1 MKCYTVNG
9 QGLDG
14 LVLENAAEPAAPGA
28 RDVLVEV
35 HAVALNF
42 RDLMVAQGTYGGK
55 NDRPIIAASDMAGVV
70 LKVGAEV
77 TELKAGD
84 RVLNAPF
91 RFWPGGTMQEEWM
104 RTFVGGAGVDGILA
118 ERILYPAESLVKMP
132 PHMSFAEASTL
143 TIAGLTAWAGVV
155 THGHTQLGDWV
166 LLQGT
171 GGVAIFGAQI
181 ARAMGARVIIST
193 KSAEK
198 AALVKSRLGVNETIN
213 YRDEDWPDQVREITA
228 GKGVNVIL
236 EVTGGRSLGQSL
248 RACAYEAR
256 IAVIGVLDGASS
268 TISVV
273 DILRK
278 QITIR
283 GILMESTQELRRF
296 VQACEAIKLQPWINR
311 TFPFAEARQAYAYLQ
326 SQQHLG
332 KVVIQVR

>member
-9 QGLDG
+9 RGLDG
-14 LVLENAAEPAAPGA
+14 LVLQNIDEPAAPGS

-42 RDLMVAQGTYGGK
+42 RDLLVAKGAYGGTSEQ
-55 NDRPIIAASDMAGVV
+55 PIIAGSDMAGVV
-70 LKVGAEV
+70 LAVGSEVNEFKV
-77 TELKAGD
+77 GD

-91 RFWPGGTMQEEWM
+91 RFWPGGALQEEWT
-104 RTFVGGAGVDGILA
+104 RTFIGGAGVDGILA
-118 ERILYPAESLVKMP
+118 EQILYPAESLVKMP
-132 PHMSFAEASTL
+132 THMSFAEAATL

-155 THGHTQLGDWV
+155 THGRTQLGEWV

-181 ARAMGARVIIST
+181 AKALGARTIIST
-193 KSAEK
+193 KSDAK
-198 AALVKSRLGVNETIN
+198 AALVKSRLGVNETVN
-213 YRDEDWPDQVREITA
+213 YMDEDWPDQVRKLTQ
-228 GKGVNVIL
+228 GKGVDVIL
-236 EVTGGRSLGQSL
+236 EVTGGKSLGQSL
-248 RACAYEAR
+248 QAFAYGGR
-256 IAVIGVLDGASS
+256 MAVIGILDSS
-268 TISVV
+268 TSTINVI

-296 VQACEAIKLQPWINR
+296 VNACDAIKLQPWVDRI
-311 TFPFAEARQAYAYLQ
+311 FPFNEARQAYAYLQ

-332 KVVIQVR
+332 KVVIHVR